1 MKILYWC
8 PFINKVATIKAV
20 TNSIIS
26 LKKYS
31 KKKINPIIVDAVGEW
46 SSKKIYLKSNNV
58 ELIKFTITNTTNRL
72 EKIIY

>member
-20 TNSIIS
+20 TNSIIP

-31 KKKINPIIVDAVGEW
+31 KKINPIIVDAVGEW